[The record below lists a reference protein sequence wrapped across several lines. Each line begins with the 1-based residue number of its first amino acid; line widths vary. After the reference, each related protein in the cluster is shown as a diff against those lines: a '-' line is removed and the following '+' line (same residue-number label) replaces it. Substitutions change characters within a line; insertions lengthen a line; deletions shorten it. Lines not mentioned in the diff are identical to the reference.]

1 MIKVLVVE
9 DDAVMQIV
17 VSETVESFGFQ
28 AIACDDGEQAWQ
40 LLQTAPEI
48 TIVITDWLMPRL
60 SGIELC
66 RRIRTQLKVPHYVYT
81 IILTS
86 KGDKNAFVEGM
97 EAGADDFLIKP
108 FDSEELRMR
117 LNVATRI
124 LAREQMLAEHNQK
137 LQLAQ
142 QRAHQDLKIA
152 AQLQRNLLPKSGIL
166 GENLH
171 FEWLFHPSRFVS
183 GDCFNFFELNSEDVC
198 FYQIDVAGEGV
209 SAALLSF
216 GLYHHL
222 NRRELLSIDGKPLA
236 PAQVLQNLAQDF
248 RQTLHDKLHFA
259 IIYGYVQKSSKT
271 LYFSRAGSS
280 SPIHLDSDTGKLSL
294 CGENSEDIG
303 VLATEEFTNTQVSFK
318 TGDRLFL
325 YSRGLGQVMRQ
336 ANMLQFLQKARN
348 KPLHEVIKQV
358 GMALESK
365 RGQGGFNEDISFLTL
380 ESQ

>member
-17 VSETVESFGFQ
+17 VSETLESFGFQ

-40 LLQTAPEI
+40 MLQTAPEI
-48 TIVITDWLMPRL
+48 NIVITDWLMPRL

-66 RRIRTQLKVPHYVYT
+66 RRIRTQLKVPYYVYT

-86 KGDKNAFVEGM
+86 KGDKNAFMEGM

-124 LAREQMLAEHNQK
+124 LAREQMLAERNQT

-142 QRAHQDLKIA
+142 QRTNQDLKIA
-152 AQLQRNLLPKSGIL
+152 AQLQRSLLPKAKTL
-166 GENLH
+166 GENLR

-183 GDCFNFFELNSEDVC
+183 GDCFNFFELNSDYVC

-209 SAALLSF
+209 SSALLSF

-222 NRRELLSIDGKPLA
+222 NRRELLWGEGKPLA
-236 PAQVLQNLAQDF
+236 PAQVLRNLAQDF
-248 RQTLHDKLHFA
+248 QQTLHEKLHFA
-259 IIYGYVQKSSKT
+259 IIYGYAQKSSKT
-271 LYFSRAGSS
+271 LCFSRAGHS
-280 SPIHLDSDTGKLSL
+280 SPIHLDSSTGALSL
-294 CGENSEDIG
+294 CGDNSQDIG
-303 VLATEEFTNTQVSFK
+303 ALAAEEFTDTQVSFK
-318 TGDRLFL
+318 SGDRLFI

-336 ANMLQFLQKARN
+336 AKMLQFLQKARS

>member
-1 MIKVLVVE
+1 MRVLIVE

-17 VSETVESFGFQ
+17 VSETLESFGFKTV
-28 AIACDDGEQAWQ
+28 ACDDGEEAWK

-48 TIVITDWLMPRL
+48 NLVITDWLMPHL

-66 RRIRTQLKVPHYVYT
+66 RRIRTELKVPYYVYV

-86 KGDKNAFVEGM
+86 KSDKNEFMEGM

-117 LNVATRI
+117 LNVATRM

-142 QRAHQDLKIA
+142 QRIHQDLKTA
-152 AQLQRNLLPKSGIL
+152 AQLQRGLLPKASTL
-166 GENLH
+166 GESLR

-183 GDCFNFFELNSEDVC
+183 GDCFNFFELNSDYVC

-209 SAALLSF
+209 SSALLSF

-222 NRRELLSIDGKPLA
+222 NRRELLWADGKPVL
-236 PAQVLQNLAQDF
+236 PAQVLRHLAHDF
-248 RQTLHDKLHFA
+248 RQTLHEKLHFA
-259 IIYGYVQKSSKT
+259 IIYGYVQKSSQT
-271 LYFSRAGSS
+271 LCLARAGHS
-280 SPIHLDSDTGKLSL
+280 SPIHLDSSTGDLSL
-294 CGENSEDIG
+294 CGEASEDIG
-303 VLATEEFTNTQVSFK
+303 VSTAELFTDSCISFK
-318 TGDRLFL
+318 TGDRLFI
-325 YSRGLGQVMRQ
+325 YSRGLEQVMRQ
-336 ANMLQFLQKARN
+336 TKMLQFLQKARS

-358 GMALESK
+358 GTALESR
-365 RGQGGFNEDISFLTL
+365 RGQGGFNADISFLTV
-380 ESQ
+380 EAQ